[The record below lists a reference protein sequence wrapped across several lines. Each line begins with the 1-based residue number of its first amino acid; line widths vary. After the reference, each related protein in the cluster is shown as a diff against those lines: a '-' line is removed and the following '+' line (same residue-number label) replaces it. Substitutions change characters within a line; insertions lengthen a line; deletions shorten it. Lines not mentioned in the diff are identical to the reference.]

1 MDGSQDGALSQGS
14 VAIGFAFVDAAA
26 GKFYVGTINDDCSR
40 AALESL
46 LTQVLYCYCIFIL
59 CGRPSHF
66 QLLSGVHHF
75 LLLIDVLL
83 NFGSIVG
90 RLTHSM
96 LLCRLLLK
104 KFCMN

>member
-46 LTQVLYCYCIFIL
+46 LTQVLHWFAYIVIVIL
-59 CGRPSHF
+59 CVRL
-66 QLLSGVHHF
+66 QLLSGMHLF
-75 LLLIDVLL
+75 LLHIDMLL
-83 NFGSIVG
+83 NF
-90 RLTHSM
+90 
-96 LLCRLLLK
+96 
-104 KFCMN
+104 